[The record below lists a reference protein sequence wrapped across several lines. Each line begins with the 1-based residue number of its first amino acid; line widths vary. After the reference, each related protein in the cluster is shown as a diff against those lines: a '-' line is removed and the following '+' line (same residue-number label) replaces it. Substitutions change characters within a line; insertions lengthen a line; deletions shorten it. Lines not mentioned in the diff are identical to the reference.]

1 MLKIEND
8 VRSYGINIPTSLE
21 EITPEYFEKL
31 FKNIKVAKN
40 YCIVALCNCETLFS
54 CVSNYKNKTNG
65 YSSVIPIIAVPNG
78 YDANVCDRISIEP
91 SSLERALHINVPNNV
106 IGYNFVGNYCNED
119 KNLTEAILK
128 GTFFNNG
135 KHTGAELAKRNAP
148 NCYFVEFKIVPFVD
162 IKATYSMKDNFD
174 CIYKVPKA
182 ELN

>member
-21 EITPEYFEKL
+21 EITPAYFENLLKNVKL
-31 FKNIKVAKN
+31 AKN
-40 YCIVALCNCETLFS
+40 YCIVALCNAETLFS

-65 YSSVIPIIAVPNG
+65 MNIVVPLIAKTNG
-78 YDANVCDRISIEP
+78 YDAEVGDRVMIEP
-91 SSLERALHINVPNNV
+91 SSLERALHLNVPNNV
-106 IGYNFVGNYCNED
+106 IGYNFVGNYCIED
-119 KNLTEAILK
+119 TKLTEAILK

-135 KHTGAELAKRNAP
+135 KYTGVEQAKLTAP